1 MGENKTPTAKAIE
14 KLQKELETANKKN
27 DQFSV
32 TVLSHLIERVNE
44 SEALAEDIIQEHKNW
59 DKCATYI
66 VSQAKKQQ
74 VGGRAA
80 VKDNVV
86 YEWAEDYYH
95 KDDKA
100 QAEKEAREK
109 KEKADRIA
117 NAKASALK
125 KPETKATVSDTKS
138 SKSVEKCT
146 ENEKNAKNP
155 AENVQKPEKV
165 STEKPKKND
174 SMDGQLDLFSLFGM

>member
-14 KLQKELETANKKN
+14 KLQKELETANKKK

-66 VSQAKKQQ
+66 VNRARKQQ

-86 YEWAEDYYH
+86 Y
-95 KDDKA
+95 
-100 QAEKEAREK
+100 
-109 KEKADRIA
+109 
-117 NAKASALK
+117 
-125 KPETKATVSDTKS
+125 
-138 SKSVEKCT
+138 
-146 ENEKNAKNP
+146 
-155 AENVQKPEKV
+155 
-165 STEKPKKND
+165 
-174 SMDGQLDLFSLFGM
+174 